1 MSKSTQSPFISQTQ
15 ERSDLS
21 VGLPTHAEISFPLGG
36 LPDEEGVELAS
47 VAAAKCE
54 AVKLAGKLICDR
66 ATEFWDTA
74 RLLMTVTDDRGLSL
88 FTLDFVGMESPS
100 LQTPRPKI
108 TC

>member
-1 MSKSTQSPFISQTQ
+1 MPRFHFHL
-15 ERSDLS
+15 EDR
-21 VGLPTHAEISFPLGG
+21 
-36 LPDEEGVELAS
+36 PDHEGVELAS

-54 AVKLAGKLICDR
+54 AVKMAGKLICDR

-74 RLLMTVTDDRGLSL
+74 RLLMTVTDDRDLSL

-100 LQTPRPKI
+100 LQTPCPKI